1 MTRSNRNP
9 AMPFQ
14 NKKDIAMT
22 SSAILQRTTR
32 IGLAATAFL
41 LIGAGFALAHG
52 NEGGVQ
58 IAVEGAPGFSISP
71 VYHIL
76 VVHFPIALWLTAYLF
91 ILIRTFSN
99 SEFAVRLQ
107 KSVWPLIVL
116 GSLAGIVA
124 YGLGL
129 YIYPWSAITE
139 SPLGRNHIML
149 ATWTLSYWIVMGVL
163 GYRFRRHLFEGA
175 QRWITFSL
183 ATIGAIVV
191 TITGTLG
198 GSLNGTPSLVTKS
211 LEYIGWNVYMTFYL
225 PTWMLLV
232 YGATA
237 IVLVAIGVKGWRHRD
252 DPSIPAEALPE
263 TPGAKNA
270 KPGERVGG

>member
-1 MTRSNRNP
+1 MTFPNSQLALHQNSTKDTPMVRPNMFRRSFRVGT
-9 AMPFQ
+9 ATVAFSL
-14 NKKDIAMT
+14 IGT
-22 SSAILQRTTR
+22 
-32 IGLAATAFL
+32 GLALAY
-41 LIGAGFALAHG
+41 GAG
-52 NEGGVQ
+52 GVHV
-58 IAVEGAPGFSISP
+58 AVEGASKFSLSA

-91 ILIRTFSN
+91 ILIRTFSD
-99 SEFAVRLQ
+99 SQFAVRLQ
-107 KSVWPLIVL
+107 KAIWPLIAL
-116 GSLAGIVA
+116 GSLAGLVA

-129 YIYPWSAITE
+129 QIYAWSAITE

-149 ATWTLSYWIVMGVL
+149 ASWTLSYWIVMGVL

-198 GSLNGTPSLVTKS
+198 GSLTGTPSLVTHS

-225 PTWMLLV
+225 PTWMLVL
-232 YGATA
+232 YGLGALA
-237 IVLVAIGVKGWRHRD
+237 LVAIGVAGWRRH
-252 DPSIPAEALPE
+252 S
-263 TPGAKNA
+263 
-270 KPGERVGG
+270 